1 MRSWRRGRTWSGSWS
16 WLRSA
21 IAIACL
27 LAAARSLEAQ
37 SETGSPWRL
46 GAPQAVV
53 ASSGIFEP
61 IVGDGGSYEIGVEL
75 QFAPRRLPMLP
86 RFIPD
91 LMPTAGVIASAQG
104 ALYAYG
110 GLSVDIPLGER
121 WTFSPGTG
129 MGFYFQSY
137 SKDLGGPLEFRS
149 ALELSYRL
157 PNDARVGLCLYHL
170 SNAGLRTPN
179 PGSESLVLTYRS
191 GLSRLRR

>member
-1 MRSWRRGRTWSGSWS
+1 MWSRSGSRERSWSR
-16 WLRSA
+16 LRSA

-27 LAAARSLEAQ
+27 LAGAGSLEAQ

-46 GAPQAVV
+46 GAPHTVV

-61 IVGDGGSYEIGVEL
+61 IVGDDGSYEIGIEL
-75 QFAPRRLPMLP
+75 QFAPRRLPVLP
-86 RFIPD
+86 RFVPD
-91 LMPTAGVIASAQG
+91 LMPTMGVIASAQG

-110 GLSVDIPLGER
+110 GLGVDIPLGER

-129 MGFYFQSY
+129 MGFYFRSY

-157 PNDARVGLCLYHL
+157 PNDARIGVCLYHL